1 MISAKKFICSYLAY
15 TTNYEMCYDFLFFWS
30 IQGPSLFARTQGSPG
45 GAREKAQCSRV
56 SPPKWS
62 LGEHKEGPI

>member
-15 TTNYEMCYDFLFFWS
+15 TTNYEMCYDFLFFLG
-30 IQGPSLFARTQGSPG
+30 QFRVPLCLLVHKDPRG
-45 GAREKAQCSRV
+45 GGEKAQCSRV